1 MAKKPTIKSKKVEI
15 DENGNPVPKALG
27 LFDHVN
33 HIRKV
38 QSPDYYDKLSDADK
52 KSFNHFMLLRF
63 LSMDRSSI
71 DSISSIAKYHS
82 DIPSR
87 NFYTLCIAIT
97 NQSSTYFPYVKSNSK
112 GFTSDLLNLVSKRFE
127 VSKSEAKEYCNLYMK
142 DVNGVIELKSIC
154 KSYGL
159 TDKEVD
165 SIMTYE

>member
-1 MAKKPTIKSKKVEI
+1 MAKKPTTKSKKVEI

-71 DSISSIAKYHS
+71 DSISSIAKYQS

-127 VSKSEAKEYCNLYMK
+127 VSKSEAKEYCHLYMK
-142 DVNGVIELKSIC
+142 DENGVMELKSIC

>member
-1 MAKKPTIKSKKVEI
+1 MAKKPATKSKKVEI
-15 DENGNPVPKALG
+15 DENGNPIPKALG

-38 QSPDYYDKLSDADK
+38 QSSDYYDKLSDADK
-52 KSFNHFMLLRF
+52 KSFNHFMILRF

-71 DSISSIAKYHS
+71 DSISSIAKYQS

-87 NFYTLCIAIT
+87 NFYTLCTAVT

-127 VSKSEAKEYCNLYMK
+127 VSKSEAKEYCHLYMK
-142 DVNGVIELKSIC
+142 DESGVIELKSIC
-154 KSYGL
+154 KAYGL
-159 TDKEVD
+159 TDKEVE

>member
-1 MAKKPTIKSKKVEI
+1 MAKKPTTKSKKVEI

-71 DSISSIAKYHS
+71 DNISSIAKYQS

-87 NFYTLCIAIT
+87 NFYALCTAVT
-97 NQSSTYFPYVKSNSK
+97 NQSSAYFPYVKSNSK

-127 VSKSEAKEYCNLYMK
+127 VSKSEAKEYCHLYMK
-142 DVNGVIELKSIC
+142 DEIGVIELKSIC

>member
-1 MAKKPTIKSKKVEI
+1 MAKKPTTKSKKVEI
-15 DENGNPVPKALG
+15 DENGNPIPKALG

-71 DSISSIAKYHS
+71 DSISSIAKYQS

-87 NFYTLCIAIT
+87 NFYTLCTAVT
-97 NQSSTYFPYVKSNSK
+97 NQSSAYFPYVKSNSK
-112 GFTSDLLNLVSKRFE
+112 GFASDLLNLVSKRFE
-127 VSKSEAKEYCNLYMK
+127 VSKSEAKEYCHLYMK
-142 DVNGVIELKSIC
+142 DENGVIELKSIC

>member
-1 MAKKPTIKSKKVEI
+1 MAKKPTTKSKKVEI
-15 DENGNPVPKALG
+15 DENGNPISKALG

-71 DSISSIAKYHS
+71 DNISSIAKYQS

-112 GFTSDLLNLVSKRFE
+112 GVTSDLLNLVAKTFE
-127 VSKSEAKEYCNLYMK
+127 ISKSEAKEYCHLYMK
-142 DVNGVIELKSIC
+142 DENGVNELKSIC

-165 SIMTYE
+165 SIMKYE